1 MTLKLLV
8 ADDSVTIQKMVRLAF
23 GAEDAEVEAVTSGE
37 AALEALR
44 RFRPDIVLADALMP
58 GIGGYELCARIRE
71 EPEFSRLPVI
81 LLSGTFEPFDPQEA
95 ERVGADGHLSKP
107 FDTSELIDRV
117 HSLAGAAAPAAGPG
131 LAAVRGNLAS
141 ARESFLGPGAILDLF
156 GPDRPGRGGG
166 GSGRAPGRADG
177 RGGPA
182 CGRGGRRAPVT
193 RRDSRGRLG
202 SRARTGRGSPAAR
215 HRGARPRERSL
226 LD

>member
-44 RFRPDIVLADALMP
+44 RFRPDIVMADALMP

-117 HSLAGAAAPAAGPG
+117 HSLAGAAAPAPGP
-131 LAAVRGNLAS
+131 AVAEVRGSLA
-141 ARESFLGPGAILDLF
+141 ARESFLGPDAILDLF
-156 GPDRPGRGGG
+156 GPKRPGRGAAEAAGRPG
-166 GSGRAPGRADG
+166 ALTDEDVRRVASEVVRLLSPDIIREVAWEVVPELAEVLLRRVIEERDPGSD
-177 RGGPA
+177 
-182 CGRGGRRAPVT
+182 
-193 RRDSRGRLG
+193 
-202 SRARTGRGSPAAR
+202 
-215 HRGARPRERSL
+215 RS
-226 LD
+226 

>member
-44 RFRPDIVLADALMP
+44 RFRPDIVMADALMP

-156 GPDRPGRGGG
+156 GPDRPGRGGAEAVA
-166 GSGRAPGRADG
+166 RPGALTDEEV
-177 RGGPA
+177 
-182 CGRGGRRAPVT
+182 RRVAAEVV
-193 RRDSRGRLG
+193 GRLSPDVIREVAWEVVPELAEVLLRRVIEERGPG
-202 SRARTGRGSPAAR
+202 SD
-215 HRGARPRERSL
+215 RS
-226 LD
+226 

>member
-44 RFRPDIVLADALMP
+44 RFRPDIVMADALMP

-117 HSLAGAAAPAAGPG
+117 HSLAGAAAPAA
-131 LAAVRGNLAS
+131 VRGNLAS

-156 GPDRPGRGGG
+156 GPDRPGRGGAEAVA
-166 GSGRAPGRADG
+166 RPGALTDEEV
-177 RGGPA
+177 
-182 CGRGGRRAPVT
+182 RRVAAEVV
-193 RRDSRGRLG
+193 GRLSPDVIREVAWEVVPELAEVLLRRVIEERGPG
-202 SRARTGRGSPAAR
+202 SD
-215 HRGARPRERSL
+215 RS
-226 LD
+226 

>member
-8 ADDSVTIQKMVRLAF
+8 ADDSVTMQKMVRLAF
-23 GAEDAEVEAVTSGE
+23 GAEDAEVEAVASGE

-71 EPEFSRLPVI
+71 EPEFGRIPVI
-81 LLSGTFEPFDPQEA
+81 LLSGAFEPFDPQEA

-117 HSLAGAAAPAAGPG
+117 HSLAGAEAPAAGPG
-131 LAAVRGNLAS
+131 LAS

-156 GPDRPGRGGG
+156 GPDRPGRGKAEAVA
-166 GSGRAPGRADG
+166 RPGALTDEEV
-177 RGGPA
+177 
-182 CGRGGRRAPVT
+182 RRVAAEVV
-193 RRDSRGRLG
+193 GRLSPDVIREVAWEVVPELAEVLLRRVIEERGPG
-202 SRARTGRGSPAAR
+202 SD
-215 HRGARPRERSL
+215 RS
-226 LD
+226 

>member
-141 ARESFLGPGAILDLF
+141 ARESFLGPGAILDLLGRF
-156 GPDRPGRGGG
+156 GPGGG
-166 GSGRAPGRADG
+166 GAEAGAR
-177 RGGPA
+177 RGA
-182 CGRGGRRAPVT
+182 LTDEEVRRVAAEVV
-193 RRDSRGRLG
+193 GRLSPDVIREVAWEVVPELAEVLLRRVIEERGPG
-202 SRARTGRGSPAAR
+202 SD
-215 HRGARPRERSL
+215 RS
-226 LD
+226 

>member
-141 ARESFLGPGAILDLF
+141 ARESFLGPDAILDLF
-156 GPDRPGRGGG
+156 GPKRPGRGAAESAGRPG
-166 GSGRAPGRADG
+166 ALTDEDVRRVASEVVRLLSPDIIREVAWEVVPELAEVLLRRVIEERGPGSD
-177 RGGPA
+177 
-182 CGRGGRRAPVT
+182 
-193 RRDSRGRLG
+193 
-202 SRARTGRGSPAAR
+202 
-215 HRGARPRERSL
+215 RS
-226 LD
+226 